1 MDLIAII
8 IVVVVIGAIV
18 WLLTTYIPM
27 PPHWATAIQVVAL
40 VVVLLWVLSKFV
52 ALPNVLR

>member
-1 MDLIAII
+1 
-8 IVVVVIGAIV
+8 V
-18 WLLTTYIPM
+18 PM
-27 PPHWATAIQVVAL
+27 PPHWATAIQVVSL